1 MQFIY
6 STDNAAEA
14 HMISHML
21 EENGIMAQVTGE
33 FLQSGMGEIASHNCI
48 KVLVIDEEFE
58 RATELIEGWEGL
70 CRTNNKKIKKIP
82 KAVLYIFIV
91 ITMWFL
97 LRMFLTEI
105 TPFFIT
111 GESLPLGQRL

>member
-21 EENGIMAQVTGE
+21 EENGIMAHILGE
-33 FLQSGMGEIASHNCI
+33 QLNNGMGGFLSPNII
-48 KVLVIDEEFE
+48 KVSVIDEEFE

-82 KAVLYIFIV
+82 KAVLYIFIA

-111 GESLPLGQRL
+111 GESLPLGQKL